1 MRGAFMNKK
10 ILIADDEDM
19 ITKLCKRSLT
29 GEGYDVVTVNSGK
42 KAVEAASLDA
52 FDMIVTDMLMPG
64 MNGVETFLALRER
77 HHDIIGVLI
86 TGHGTM
92 DLAIEAMGHGFSG
105 FVRKPFAAREL
116 IQVVNEAFQKAA
128 LMEENTRLRTLIPLF
143 SLGEKFMASF
153 SEQEIFH
160 ELIETISNQMGANR
174 ISIMIY
180 DEKEDSLKISAAR
193 GFKESIMPEVRIRPG
208 EKIAG
213 RVFSTGEPLI
223 INGGPEENPVFS
235 GLLQSRR
242 IAAAISYPLRAKDRM
257 LGVLNISK
265 MENGSLF
272 TSSDIEMLSIVC
284 GQAVMALENLRV
296 MEEKTEKMR
305 MRTLLEQYVSPEV
318 ANILISHG
326 RDLMDIGE
334 KKRITVLFADI
345 RNFTP
350 LVQSMPLE
358 SLRAFLN
365 QFFNLL
371 SEIIFKNNGT
381 LDKFM
386 GDALLAFFGAPI
398 TIGNPEASAVTAAMM
413 MHEKFR
419 GLKEEWTGG
428 NGAIDQIGL
437 GVGIS
442 AGELFLGNVGSH
454 KRFDFTVLGVDVNI
468 AQRLAM
474 EAKSGEILITNGVK
488 YELDGKFHVRDESS
502 RMLKGINAPVSV
514 YSVEKKGRQNGG

>member
-1 MRGAFMNKK
+1 
-10 ILIADDEDM
+10 
-19 ITKLCKRSLT
+19 
-29 GEGYDVVTVNSGK
+29 
-42 KAVEAASLDA
+42 
-52 FDMIVTDMLMPG
+52 
-64 MNGVETFLALRER
+64 
-77 HHDIIGVLI
+77 
-86 TGHGTM
+86 
-92 DLAIEAMGHGFSG
+92 
-105 FVRKPFAAREL
+105 
-116 IQVVNEAFQKAA
+116 
-128 LMEENTRLRTLIPLF
+128 LRTLIPLF
-143 SLGEKFMASF
+143 SLGEKFMASY

-160 ELIETISNQMGANR
+160 ELIETISKQMGAGR

-180 DEKEDSLKISAAR
+180 DEKEGSLKISAAR
-193 GFKESIMPEVRIRPG
+193 GFKESIMPDVRIKPG

-223 INGGPEENPVFS
+223 LNGGPEENPGFS
-235 GLLQSRR
+235 GLMQSRH
-242 IAAAISYPLRAKDRM
+242 ISAAISYPLRAKDRM

-265 MENGSLF
+265 TEKGHPF

-305 MRTLLEQYVSPEV
+305 MRTLLEQYVSPQV

-350 LVQSMPLE
+350 LVQSLPLE
-358 SLRAFLN
+358 SLRTFLN

-371 SEIIFKNNGT
+371 SEIVFKYDGT

-386 GDALLAFFGAPI
+386 GDALLAFFGAPVEI
-398 TIGNPEASAVTAAMM
+398 RNPEGSAVKSAIM
-413 MHEKFR
+413 MHEKFNE
-419 GLKEEWTGG
+419 LKEKWAGN
-428 NGAIDQIGL
+428 NGAIDEIGL

-442 AGELFLGNVGSH
+442 AGEMFLGNVGSH

-474 EAKSGEILITNGVK
+474 EAESGETLITQGVK
-488 YELDGKFHVRDESS
+488 FEMGNEFHIKKESL

-514 YSVEKKGRQNGG
+514 YSVEKKVPVLAGL

>member
-1 MRGAFMNKK
+1 MTKK

-19 ITKLCKRSLT
+19 ITKLCRRSLT
-29 GEGYDVVTVNSGK
+29 GEGYNVVTVNGGE
-42 KAVEAASLDA
+42 KAMDAASA
-52 FDMIVTDMLMPG
+52 ESFDMIVTDMLMPG
-64 MNGVETFLALRER
+64 MNGVETFLALKEL
-77 HHDIIGVLI
+77 HHDMIGVLI

-105 FVRKPFAAREL
+105 FIRKPFASREL

-143 SLGEKFMASF
+143 SLGEKFMASY

-160 ELIETISNQMGANR
+160 ELIETISNQTGASR

-180 DEKEDSLKISAAR
+180 DEKEGSLKIIAAR
-193 GFKESIMPEVRIRPG
+193 GFKESIMPDVRIKPG

-223 INGGPEENPVFS
+223 LNGGPEENPAFA
-235 GLLQSRR
+235 GLLQSKH
-242 IAAAISYPLRAKDRM
+242 IAAAISYPLKAKDRM

-265 MENGSLF
+265 TESGSHF
-272 TSSDIEMLSIVC
+272 TSSDIEMLSIVSS
-284 GQAVMALENLRV
+284 QAVMALENLRV

-326 RDLMDIGE
+326 KDLMDIGE

-358 SLRAFLN
+358 SLRSFLN

-398 TIGNPEASAVTAAMM
+398 TIRNPEASAVTAAVM
-413 MHEKFR
+413 MHEKFKE
-419 GLKEEWTGG
+419 LKEAWAGS
-428 NGAIDQIGL
+428 NGVIDEIGL

-442 AGELFLGNVGSH
+442 AGEMFLGNVGSH

-474 EAKSGEILITNGVK
+474 EAESGEILITHGVK
-488 YELDGKFHVRDESS
+488 YELNGKFHIRNESS

-514 YSVEKKGRQNGG
+514 YSVEKKVPVLAGL